1 MIKPTLSA
9 EEHRQ
14 LEEVFQT
21 TPNARLRARCQA
33 ILMADRGRRHR
44 HLAEDLGVSVRT
56 IQRWLQAYHHQRF
69 AGLKLQWVPGRTRRI
84 PEVLTSTI
92 LTWITPG
99 PAGCGLDRANWTYA
113 ALATHLYHTHGIAV
127 SASTMRAFCATH
139 GVRPYRPT
147 SRSLKADPVQQQTA
161 QQDLPALKK
170 SRSGGPRPAESR

>member
-1 MIKPTLSA
+1 MIKLTLST

-14 LEEVFQT
+14 LEDVFTT

-56 IQRWLQAYHHQRF
+56 IQRWLQADHHTRC

-84 PEVLTSTI
+84 SEALTSTI
-92 LTWITPG
+92 LTWITQG
-99 PAGCGLDRANWTYA
+99 PVGCGLDRANWTYA
-113 ALATHLYHTHGIAV
+113 ALATPLYHTHGLAV
-127 SASTMRAFCATH
+127 SASTRRAFCATH

-147 SRSLKADPVQQQTA
+147 SRYLKADPVPQQTA
-161 QQDLPALKK
+161 QQDLQALKK
-170 SRSGGPRPAESR
+170 KPKRENSSC